1 MSGVYSPNMEKLITE
16 LTRLYLPPDALSSD
30 VLERHLSGQASVAIS
45 LATAEGFVRAI
56 AIPFDKAGSGDDAQH
71 WSRLCTVAKGMQT
84 DLGLPTPA
92 VSISSSK
99 GYRLWLSFGAPVP
112 AVQAQRFMEALLLAY
127 CPDMRLAPHTVGAPV
142 ELPPCLDPRTGKW
155 AAFIHPG
162 MGASF
167 ADESGLEMEP
177 PLAGQV
183 AFLEGLESIS
193 PEQFEQALDILQ
205 QSQNTTAAM
214 TSVTMPPAS
223 AVTTLP
229 AEPAEGLLLKDATL
243 EDIVKFLHSK
253 NIEPTFRHLISR

>member
-1 MSGVYSPNMEKLITE
+1 MEKLIAE
-16 LTRLYLPPDALSSD
+16 LTRLYLPPGAVQSD
-30 VLERHLSGQASVAIS
+30 VLERHLSGKANVTVSLTTDEGLVKAI
-45 LATAEGFVRAI
+45 V
-56 AIPFDKAGSGDDAQH
+56 IPYDKMGPGEDAQH
-71 WSRLCTVAKGMQT
+71 WSCLCKVAEGLQA
-84 DLGLPTPA
+84 DLGLPMPA
-92 VSISSSK
+92 VSTSSTN
-99 GYRLWLSFGAPVP
+99 GYRLWLSFGEPVP
-112 AVQAQRFMEALLLAY
+112 AAQAQRFLEALHLTY
-127 CPDMRLAPHTVGAPV
+127 CPDMRLASNTVGAPV

-193 PEQFEQALDILQ
+193 LEQFQQALDILQ
-205 QSQNTTAAM
+205 HAHNATTA
-214 TSVTMPPAS
+214 VTPANMPTAS
-223 AVTTLP
+223 AAVARR

-253 NIEPTFRHLISR
+253 NIEPTFRHLIPR